1 MRRSCVAVAAATV
14 LAAALSLPATARQ
27 VELELGLPVEVSS
40 SLASAELG
48 AAKAP
53 DASTSTVKP
62 RTARATIPD
71 VAEPESYALLLAGLA
86 VLVYVARRRRLG

>member
-14 LAAALSLPATARQ
+14 FAAALSLPVMARQ
-27 VELELGLPVEVSS
+27 VELGLPVEVSS
-40 SLASAELG
+40 SLASAEFD

-53 DASTSTVKP
+53 DASTSTVNP
-62 RTARATIPD
+62 RAARATVSD
-71 VAEPESYALLLAGLA
+71 VAEPKSYALLLAGLG